1 MLTKYQLKKAES
13 NLMYFYN
20 LASESD
26 FKNGVTWYKEAHIF
40 CVNLANE
47 YNTTFEIVANV
58 LSALSPRNKWEQNK
72 KDTIK
77 VFKAINKGQ
86 NENDI
91 KVCTFSKNK
100 RKAFKIAKK
109 ELLITENSPKTYSF
123 VQNIAF
129 LNDNFVTIDVWHY
142 RASFNKMRIKKALTK
157 LEYYQLEKLTINLA
171 KKTGLKGYEFQA
183 VVWCAIRNN
192 Y

>member
-1 MLTKYQLKKAES
+1 MLTKYQLKKAEL

-26 FKNGVTWYKEAHIF
+26 FNNGVTWYKEAHIF

-171 KKTGLKGYEFQA
+171 EKIGLKGYEFQA
-183 VVWCAIRNN
+183 IIWCAIRNN